1 MTLRSEAHVP
11 TTAADRYA
19 KQLCNHATH
28 MGARS
33 EWIPPVGM
41 VEFPQGGICRLTAG
55 PDELVLTAEADGASQ
70 LTTIQTIVAAD
81 IQRFGNR
88 QGMQVNWSPIAI

>member
-1 MTLRSEAHVP
+1 MTLRSEARVP

-33 EWIPPVGM
+33 EWTPRTGM

-55 PDELVLTAEADGASQ
+55 QDELVLTAEADTADQ
-70 LTTIQTIVAAD
+70 LATIQTVVAAN
-81 IQRFGNR
+81 IQRFGTR
-88 QGMQVNWSPIAI
+88 QGMKVNWSPMPI